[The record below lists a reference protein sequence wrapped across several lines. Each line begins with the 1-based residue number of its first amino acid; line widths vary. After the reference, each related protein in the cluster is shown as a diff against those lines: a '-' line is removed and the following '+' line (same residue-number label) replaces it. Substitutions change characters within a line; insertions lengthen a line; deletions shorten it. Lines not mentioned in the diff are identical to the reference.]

1 MPSGDE
7 KVSTSFRATYAP
19 IPTTPFSENQNE
31 FLFVGVGV
39 LMVVQGSEGV
49 GRWNQRSVLKCSTL
63 RSHPARGG
71 TATHQKLEVSAKTL
85 LSQ

>member
-1 MPSGDE
+1 
-7 KVSTSFRATYAP
+7 
-19 IPTTPFSENQNE
+19 
-31 FLFVGVGV
+31 
-39 LMVVQGSEGV
+39 MVVQGSEGV
-49 GRWNQRSVLKCSTL
+49 GRWNQRSVLKCRTL

>member
-1 MPSGDE
+1 
-7 KVSTSFRATYAP
+7 
-19 IPTTPFSENQNE
+19 
-31 FLFVGVGV
+31 
-39 LMVVQGSEGV
+39 MVVQGSEGV